1 MDDKLHDFFLNTVNT
16 NGPFVR
22 KVIISSSVMVVISI
36 QAEYSHTQITD
47 RTATQCC
54 IYLKI
59 KQALFLLIGLCH
71 QIIPLCN
78 TSHKVN
84 LVQVQL
90 QLANKLPLSAHE
102 GDIVLHRKVQ
112 FSLD

>member
-1 MDDKLHDFFLNTVNT
+1 MIFFLNTVNT

-59 KQALFLLIGLCH
+59 DPEPESESLRPIEVRL
-71 QIIPLCN
+71 N
-78 TSHKVN
+78 V
-84 LVQVQL
+84 
-90 QLANKLPLSAHE
+90 
-102 GDIVLHRKVQ
+102 RK
-112 FSLD
+112 S

>member
-1 MDDKLHDFFLNTVNT
+1 MIFFLNTVNT

-71 QIIPLCN
+71 QIIPGKIYDTILSFKTQN
-78 TSHKVN
+78 TTVHGII
-84 LVQVQL
+84 
-90 QLANKLPLSAHE
+90 KLGL
-102 GDIVLHRKVQ
+102 K
-112 FSLD
+112 